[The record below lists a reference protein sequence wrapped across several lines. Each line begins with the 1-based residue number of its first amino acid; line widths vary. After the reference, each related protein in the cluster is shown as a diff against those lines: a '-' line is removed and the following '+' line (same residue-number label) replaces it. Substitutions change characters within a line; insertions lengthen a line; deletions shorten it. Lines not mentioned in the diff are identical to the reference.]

1 MKATFTSPPRP
12 PNLPPAPV
20 DRSKNHWKSPEYA
33 GSSVFFNTIELPHR
47 CSSNMAVFKAAFFR
61 SLWSFHPWIFF
72 SIGMFK
78 IRNIFQPT
86 GFNRRTS
93 TAYSRRMLSDYTGCS
108 TNVRRNMGNTLLPY
122 RARRY
127 IFSTFNKN
135 KTKKKLFLNTKCRN
149 SIFSEIVDSKLKKKK
164 KWKEKN
170 NTVLERRSFSND
182 MPLEPYFHLRFLRGF
197 SASLHEG

>member
-1 MKATFTSPPRP
+1 MCYYVEKFGSTSGLFQQMHVRSVILDNKIVGPLFLPY
-12 PNLPPAPV
+12 NLIGEFYCDLLESYIYLPSPIPQTTQPAPV

-33 GSSVFFNTIELPHR
+33 GSSVFLNTIKLPHR

-93 TAYSRRMLSDYTGCS
+93 AAYSRRMLSDYTGCS
-108 TNVRRNMGNTLLPY
+108 TNVRRNTREILYY
-122 RARRY
+122 R
-127 IFSTFNKN
+127 I
-135 KTKKKLFLNTKCRN
+135 
-149 SIFSEIVDSKLKKKK
+149 
-164 KWKEKN
+164 
-170 NTVLERRSFSND
+170 
-182 MPLEPYFHLRFLRGF
+182 
-197 SASLHEG
+197 